1 MVIFKEL
8 TAVPRAN
15 PPGGRLAQYLTG
27 FACGSLASPSPPLSV
42 SFRRLSFSQGK
53 SLGHLLKTHTPA
65 STPPP
70 SAEGRSSQPAR
81 PHGSGPAPDGR
92 RESRCLGR
100 ARLFPPSGPR
110 PLGGGPPG
118 KKGRVWKWMSGCCG
132 PWGGSACSPRG
143 VASAGGRCCCCGGC
157 RAPGRAPW
165 PGKAVVSEPLR
176 LSSSW
181 APRPAGGGVG
191 VRSRE
196 GRRGRAVEAGASGRC
211 GPARLPPGSGE
222 GETLAAEHR

>member
-110 PLGGGPPG
+110 PLGGGAAG
-118 KKGRVWKWMSGCCG
+118 EEGACVEMDERLLRAL
-132 PWGGSACSPRG
+132 GGLSLQPPRG
-143 VASAGGRCCCCGGC
+143 RFGGRTVLLLRGL
-157 RAPGRAPW
+157 PGA
-165 PGKAVVSEPLR
+165 GKS
-176 LSSSW
+176 
-181 APRPAGGGVG
+181 
-191 VRSRE
+191 
-196 GRRGRAVEAGASGRC
+196 
-211 GPARLPPGSGE
+211 
-222 GETLAAEHR
+222 TLAR